1 MTAITAAIRSARD
14 NHTDLIRF
22 GHEWTFSSFNGR
34 EWIESRPRDFHAA
47 QDARKRSIVHDALCI
62 LGADHYA
69 AQEYVYSR
77 DITKTPTKTLVTI
90 GVQLLKD

>member
-1 MTAITAAIRSARD
+1 MTAITTAIRSARD
-14 NHTDLIRF
+14 NHTDIRRF

-34 EWIESRPRDFHAA
+34 DWIESRPRDFSSA
-47 QDARKRSIVHDALCI
+47 QDARKRSIVHEALCI
-62 LGADHYA
+62 LGVDHYK

-77 DITKTPTKTLVTI
+77 DITKTPLKTLVTL